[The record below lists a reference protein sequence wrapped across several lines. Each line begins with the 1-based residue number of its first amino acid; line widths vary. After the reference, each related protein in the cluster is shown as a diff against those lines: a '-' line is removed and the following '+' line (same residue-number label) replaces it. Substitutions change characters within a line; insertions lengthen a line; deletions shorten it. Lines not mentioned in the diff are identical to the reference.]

1 MCFCFQESISSTTK
15 LEDVVKAEEQVCVG
29 KFSQISCVSKTE
41 IALTT
46 TRVVLVNATVFL
58 MAVPTHI

>member
-29 KFSQISCVSKTE
+29 KFSQISCARKTK

-46 TRVVLVNATVFL
+46 TRVVLVNVTVFL